1 MQTNIYVSVFSLHS
15 VLNINGSFPPPQKK
29 GVKKGNYICAYKWAN
44 KIQTLFQPNLE
55 DLWVQ
60 FEGVIIV
67 DLGKLF
73 TGLRG
78 YKKNEHDS

>member
-1 MQTNIYVSVFSLHS
+1 MQTNIHVSVFSLYS
-15 VLNINGSFPPPQKK
+15 VLNINGSFPPTPK
-29 GVKKGNYICAYKWAN
+29 GVKKGNYFCASKWVN